1 MVSPC
6 AVPVRYR
13 GGVALPAI
21 RRLAYENEP
30 MPPISPAQDSHALT
44 VGADVVSQAFLIGV
58 GVVLVVLEYWR
69 GNKVKALETAQKK
82 EEKAARRAVKEA
94 RLAEID
100 DRISDLAVRIDA
112 LEAAALAHER
122 SGVKGLLNSLAAA
135 VAAERAQPPAP
146 SPTDAVVLP
155 TRSWAAY
162 FGTFRPWLGLSA
174 HPIPEGGSPAPMPP
188 PPPPPPVEPAEQ
200 PADGTDVSCAVDS
213 SPPPIRVQDP
223 EGRAWPVRREARL
236 PRFVS
241 GDSDTRRDN
250 PVIALD
256 HKTAKDSAS
265 QTI

>member
-1 MVSPC
+1 MIPC
-6 AVPVRYR
+6 PTHPLV
-13 GGVALPAI
+13 
-21 RRLAYENEP
+21 
-30 MPPISPAQDSHALT
+30 QDSHALT

-100 DRISDLAVRIDA
+100 HRISDLAVRIDT

-135 VAAERAQPPAP
+135 VAAERTRPPAP

-155 TRSWAAY
+155 PTRSWAAY
-162 FGTFRPWLGLSA
+162 LGTWRPWIGLRA
-174 HPIPEGGSPAPMPP
+174 MQEGGGPSPTPP
-188 PPPPPPVEPAEQ
+188 PPPIEPAEQ
-200 PADGTDVSCAVDS
+200 PADGADVPCFVDS
-213 SPPPIRVQDP
+213 SPPPVGDQNPD
-223 EGRAWPVRREARL
+223 GHAWPVRRVASL
-236 PRFVS
+236 PRDS
-241 GDSDTRRDN
+241 GAYRDN

-256 HKTAKDSAS
+256 HESAKDSVS
-265 QTI
+265 QRA